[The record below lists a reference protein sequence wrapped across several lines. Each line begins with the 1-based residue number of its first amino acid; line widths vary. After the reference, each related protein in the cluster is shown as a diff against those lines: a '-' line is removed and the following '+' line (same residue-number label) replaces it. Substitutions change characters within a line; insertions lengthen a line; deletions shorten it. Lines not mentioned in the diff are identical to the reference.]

1 MAILWKPDD
10 QPLDVG
16 VPSGDFPSFFWG
28 AWEGPGRPTHVSAE
42 EQLIKE
48 LHGDLATVETLA
60 TAQEAGEKLM
70 ELSQK
75 IGGLGGLC
83 GLGAWGCHGERRV
96 ALWLWAPSVAYQAY
110 QSCQTYGLI
119 TWIYMDLYGRMLG
132 ENCCPFPRFHELL
145 HPLTVNLSQSPPI
158 GFIPDEASTRS
169 AEFQATCRM
178 WKSIHL
184 VFLKIIVVL

>member
-83 GLGAWGCHGERRV
+83 GLGGLGDAIGRDVWPCGFERQV
-96 ALWLWAPSVAYQAY
+96 WL
-110 QSCQTYGLI
+110 T
-119 TWIYMDLYGRMLG
+119 R
-132 ENCCPFPRFHELL
+132 
-145 HPLTVNLSQSPPI
+145 LTNLARPM
-158 GFIPDEASTRS
+158 A
-169 AEFQATCRM
+169 
-178 WKSIHL
+178 
-184 VFLKIIVVL
+184 